1 MKIQCSCGTK
11 YSFEVTP
18 EMARNPVR
26 FVCPNCGLDSSE
38 YVNQMVREE
47 LAGLAASQ
55 LLPEKAPEPRLK
67 ISHEAKPPE
76 PPPPATSSKYC
87 AKHRT
92 VPVTG
97 KCAICGKPICPECM
111 ELFGE
116 CCSPLCKSNAVLQG
130 IAAPVHVGKK
140 IQAEAR
146 FWRRTGLFFGLIV
159 VALIAAV
166 GFWVWYAWIGS
177 VPHPQLSV
185 LFDDTDRAYFG
196 ASQLVGK
203 DQFVFLHGGTLARYD
218 LKTKQQVWLLE
229 LITKEQIADMVKVEN
244 DLHARFN
251 LSGEYNRNPPA
262 GTPERLAKIA
272 LQGALSL
279 QVSGQNIWV
288 ANADKL
294 THYDWDSGKVLREI
308 TLPERGGELVENGDE
323 LLVVGAQSVAR
334 VNLTS
339 GDSRFVQFGSDAEHA
354 VAAVP
359 KPDTAGL
366 PGTTSNQ
373 PLDPK
378 KVEAQVQNLN
388 LPARVALPALVAN
401 AAYEQQIEAALTDD
415 LPHPHFYNSQVRPT
429 RAETFR
435 LVPGQNGFVLFST
448 RLLEE
453 HLVTRSA
460 MQSPPKKSALDG
472 DLNGEKTTDAAN
484 EILNEMQRNR
494 GGDTVTEDQS
504 LYQVTMHLPD
514 SSSTADWSGEVVG
527 PAQLFVLKT
536 VNVIAAGK
544 TVIVLDKSNKEIW
557 RASLT
562 YDVPVRKD
570 ENSGLATRFGEGPCV
585 EHGDTLY
592 VFDQAVLSAFA
603 LNNGNARWRL
613 PSVGVVGLLFDDQGS
628 VYVNTTTGNPDDI
641 KYSRQ
646 IDTSRN
652 RQAVLFKLDEKTGKT
667 LWSIKPVNES
677 AFIYGFIAYV
687 SGKYI
692 YAVESYDPIPT
703 DAREWNELTDDALT
717 KRAHLRI
724 VRIRPSDGR
733 LMWEHFQY
741 RCPVDVRFNG
751 NSIQLIFKKEVQVLH
766 FLSF

>member
-1 MKIQCSCGTK
+1 
-11 YSFEVTP
+11 
-18 EMARNPVR
+18 
-26 FVCPNCGLDSSE
+26 
-38 YVNQMVREE
+38 
-47 LAGLAASQ
+47 
-55 LLPEKAPEPRLK
+55 
-67 ISHEAKPPE
+67 
-76 PPPPATSSKYC
+76 
-87 AKHRT
+87 
-92 VPVTG
+92 
-97 KCAICGKPICPECM
+97 M

-130 IAAPVHVGKK
+130 IAAPLHAGKK

-146 FWRRTGLFFGLIV
+146 FWRRAGLIFGLIV
-159 VALIAAV
+159 VALVAAV

-177 VPHPQLSV
+177 VPQPQLSV

-196 ASQLVGK
+196 ASQLVGQ
-203 DQFVFLHGGTLARYD
+203 DQIVFLHGGTLARYN
-218 LKTKQQVWLLE
+218 LKTKKQVWLRE

-244 DLHARFN
+244 DLRARYN
-251 LSGEYNRNPPA
+251 LSGEYNQNPPA

-279 QVSGQNIWV
+279 QVSGRNIWV
-288 ANADKL
+288 ANADTL

-308 TLPERGGELVENGDE
+308 TLPERGGKLVENGDE
-323 LLVVGAQSVAR
+323 LLVVGAQSVTH

-339 GDSRFVQFGSDAEHA
+339 GDSRIVQFG
-354 VAAVP
+354 AAGELAAAP
-359 KPDTAGL
+359 GLKPDAAGL
-366 PGTTSNQ
+366 PGAASNP
-373 PLDPK
+373 PLDPR

-401 AAYEQQIEAALTDD
+401 AAYEQQIEAALNDD
-415 LPHPHFYNSQVRPT
+415 LQRPHFNNTQVQTT

-435 LVPGQNGFVLFST
+435 LVPGQSGFVQFST
-448 RLLEE
+448 RRLEE

-460 MQSPPKKSALDG
+460 MKAPSGTPAL
-472 DLNGEKTTDAAN
+472 NAN
-484 EILNEMQRNR
+484 EILNEMQRNN
-494 GGDTVTEDQS
+494 GGDMITEDES
-504 LYQVTMHLPD
+504 RYQVTVHLPD
-514 SSSTADWSGEVVG
+514 VVGTPDWTGEVVG
-527 PAQLFVLKT
+527 PSQLFALKT

-544 TVIVLDKSNKEIW
+544 TVIVLDKSNKEMW

-562 YDVPVRKD
+562 YDVPVRED
-570 ENSGLATRFGEGPCV
+570 ENSRQATRFGEGPCV

-592 VFDQAVLSAFA
+592 VFDQAILSAFA
-603 LNNGNARWRL
+603 LNSGNARWRL

-652 RQAVLFKLDEKTGKT
+652 RQAVLFKLDAKTGKT
-667 LWSIKPVNES
+667 LWSIKPDNES
-677 AFIYGFIAYV
+677 AYIYGFIAYV

-692 YAVESYDPIPT
+692 YSIESYDPIPT

-717 KRAHLRI
+717 KRANLRI
-724 VRIRPSDGR
+724 VRIRPSDGH

-741 RCPVDVRFNG
+741 RCPVDVRFNE
-751 NSIQLIFKKEVQVLH
+751 NSIVLIFKKEVQVLH